1 MLQTGPYHTFPTMHP
16 APQKAH
22 YLKFG
27 EALNACLGLGCG
39 LKVLITF
46 DGKPRKCTTERLTAQ
61 LQSRFEGSKPPDEET
76 VKKWRQGRRLP
87 TTANFKRL
95 IAVLRTESVFSTN
108 SDPKASE
115 EHIKAARLDA
125 IAHLE
130 AVYGR
135 YCDPS
140 ERILEGHDRIACPDR
155 ASESDSVLSP
165 SSVAQPVSV
174 TIAVLPFVNFSED
187 LAQEFFCDGMTEE
200 IAAALAK
207 VPDLHVVGRSSA
219 FQFKGA
225 GKDLRAVGQALSAR
239 YLIDGSVRKAKGHV
253 RISAQLIDVG
263 NGTQL
268 WSEIY
273 DREIKD
279 VFAVQEEIA
288 QAIAASLR
296 VPLGLDEGEFLVH
309 TWTAHLD
316 SYEDYLR
323 ARALLRAGAG
333 PEPGGP
339 VTAAANLLERVIGHD
354 RAYAPAWALLAEVYA
369 LIPTYA
375 SAFFAGPSEELRRLV
390 DEWFPKADAAA
401 KQAVGLAP
409 NSGHANSSLALVQYL
424 QGHFRQAENSFNR
437 ALELDP
443 VNPDALHLYSSL
455 LANIGKLKEA
465 IEIRQRLRELEPLVA
480 VFNANTASYLWL
492 GGQNDAAL
500 AMLLGLPQEHPFVA
514 REFALLYAAEGDYD
528 KAADAVLKAS
538 TNYNSEI
545 VSFASA
551 MLRSGGTRIA
561 SPGNAPYLGFFS
573 LLYAFTT
580 APDRALDFF
589 DVSHTAGFWPAS
601 DLPKFWH
608 PSFAAS
614 RKTDRFKML
623 MRKAG
628 LVDYWQER
636 GWPEPSIR

>member
-1 MLQTGPYHTFPTMHP
+1 MHTMGWRRSDPMGSDGVAMARNWYLKSVIGPDGRRLTLADLPPIDLKRWYPQHKACIATAVRKGLISAEEVCKRYRLTMEEIQIWERALHGGGVKGLRVSGKNLSRSAHSHGATHP

-155 ASESDSVLSP
+155 ASESDRVLSP

-239 YLIDGSVRKAKGHV
+239 YLIDGSVRKAKGRV

-273 DREIKD
+273 EREIKD

-333 PEPGGP
+333 PPICSNG
-339 VTAAANLLERVIGHD
+339 
-354 RAYAPAWALLAEVYA
+354 
-369 LIPTYA
+369 
-375 SAFFAGPSEELRRLV
+375 
-390 DEWFPKADAAA
+390 
-401 KQAVGLAP
+401 
-409 NSGHANSSLALVQYL
+409 
-424 QGHFRQAENSFNR
+424 
-437 ALELDP
+437 
-443 VNPDALHLYSSL
+443 
-455 LANIGKLKEA
+455 
-465 IEIRQRLRELEPLVA
+465 
-480 VFNANTASYLWL
+480 
-492 GGQNDAAL
+492 
-500 AMLLGLPQEHPFVA
+500 
-514 REFALLYAAEGDYD
+514 
-528 KAADAVLKAS
+528 
-538 TNYNSEI
+538 
-545 VSFASA
+545 
-551 MLRSGGTRIA
+551 
-561 SPGNAPYLGFFS
+561 
-573 LLYAFTT
+573 
-580 APDRALDFF
+580 
-589 DVSHTAGFWPAS
+589 
-601 DLPKFWH
+601 
-608 PSFAAS
+608 
-614 RKTDRFKML
+614 
-623 MRKAG
+623 
-628 LVDYWQER
+628 
-636 GWPEPSIR
+636 